1 MPLLQ
6 LPLTASPSSFSS
18 SSSSSSCYSIPK
30 LPIFSKKLHHRYS
43 CRPTKSRVVVLVGSN
58 EEATELSV
66 SSTQEEPDP
75 QDLGYIRQ
83 IKRVS
88 FIFLLNIHAHV
99 FVCLVN
105 KDSIFVTVGV
115 GASQKKSR
123 YDFQWG
129 HYYFTCTI
137 FYLISIGNSQL
148 CFASTHCFVSLSLYF
163 LWHFS

>member
-1 MPLLQ
+1 MEAMAMPLLQ
-6 LPLTASPSSFSS
+6 FPLTASPSSSS

-75 QDLGYIRQ
+75 QDLEYIRQ

-105 KDSIFVTVGV
+105 KVSYVCDCRCWSFSEKIEIWF
-115 GASQKKSR
+115 SMRSLLL
-123 YDFQWG
+123 YL
-129 HYYFTCTI
+129 YYFL
-137 FYLISIGNSQL
+137 FDFHWKFSALL
-148 CFASTHCFVSLSLYF
+148 CFHTLFC
-163 LWHFS
+163 